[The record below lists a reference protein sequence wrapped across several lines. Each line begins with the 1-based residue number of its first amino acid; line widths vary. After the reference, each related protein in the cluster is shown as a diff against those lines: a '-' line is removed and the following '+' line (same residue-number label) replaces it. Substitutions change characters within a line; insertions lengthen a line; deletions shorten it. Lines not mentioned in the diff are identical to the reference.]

1 MGRDRETETGYA
13 KEMVTDR
20 TRMEWR
26 WGGERGREEKGGEE
40 RDRDAK
46 GQRHK
51 EIGAA
56 GL

>member
-26 WGGERGREEKGGEE
+26 WGEREGEKRREERRKTEMPRERGIRK
-40 RDRDAK
+40 
-46 GQRHK
+46 
-51 EIGAA
+51 
-56 GL
+56 